1 MLNRNIYK
9 IFMICVFLIIPF
21 QLSYAESPSRV
32 SVGVFECPPFVMKMD
47 NNSYSGISIE
57 LWEYIAKQMDLEYSI
72 ESFTLK
78 DMLESVKSGQIDI
91 GASCTSITSNRERF
105 LDFSHSFYE
114 THLAIAIKEQGH
126 LAILINLLTNKIV
139 LTFFLFFIVGAFIVG
154 GIYYLL
160 EGDSNSKI
168 FSMSSPAKRLTEI
181 FILGLLF
188 VTKGPFQYFHLK
200 SLTARV
206 LTVFMAIATTFIIAG
221 ITAFLASSFTLGMLR
236 SDIQGPND
244 LYGKKVGVISGST
257 SSSFLK
263 KQSVHRVT
271 FKNKEDL
278 LNALDNE
285 RVEAIVSDAAILKY
299 MIKKGREND
308 RYTKLSVLPYRFEE
322 QNYGFALQDNSP
334 YREQLNQVLLKIRK
348 TDDWKYVLD
357 KYFDRN

>member
-1 MLNRNIYK
+1 MV
-9 IFMICVFLIIPF
+9 CVFLVMSF
-21 QLSYAESPSRV
+21 QLSYAEGPSNVR
-32 SVGVFECPPFVMKMD
+32 VGVFECPPFVMKMD
-47 NNSYSGISIE
+47 NNTYTGISIE
-57 LWEYIAKQMDLEYSI
+57 LLEYIAKQMDLEYSI

-78 DMLESVKSGQIDI
+78 DMLESVKSGQLDI

-114 THLAIAIKEQGH
+114 THLAIAIKKKGH
-126 LAILINLLTNKIV
+126 LAIFTNLLTNRIF
-139 LTFFLFFIVGAFIVG
+139 LAFFLFFIVGAFIVG

-168 FSMSSPAKRLTEI
+168 FSMSSPAKRLIEV

-206 LTVFMAIATTFIIAG
+206 LTVFMAIATTFIIAS

-236 SDIQGPND
+236 SDIQGPDD

-263 KQSVHRVT
+263 KQSINRVT

-285 RVEAIVSDAAILKY
+285 RVEAIVSDAAVLKY
-299 MIKKGREND
+299 MIKQGREND
-308 RYTKLSVLPYRFEE
+308 RYTELSILPYRFEE
-322 QNYGFALQDNSP
+322 QNYGFALQNNSP
-334 YREQLNQVLLKIRK
+334 YREQLNRTLLKIRRA
-348 TDDWKYVLD
+348 DEWKYVLD
-357 KYFDRN
+357 NYFDID